1 MYGTEAQS
9 CAFFSPYATA
19 AAARDLLMRRGGE
32 LMCSSPYDAGSPGS
46 STLFANAAAGGG
58 SAAGRYAQPTSASGA
73 AAPNG
78 QQLMGG
84 VSAAASAA
92 MCTSAH
98 LNGAV
103 AQQAGGCGGGG
114 HAGANSS
121 ITSAFLQ
128 GTSSALSVPHLP
140 LDPSHMYGGAAAMNL
155 GMGMGV
161 GVGMGAM
168 PMNMGMNSAFQMPV
182 PMSSCGQSFG
192 SPPLPR
198 LDVKPLDPYAATNMG
213 AQMSFGT
220 PNPLAAS
227 INGFNQFA
235 SLNHL
240 NSAMSVNPFAAAGA
254 FLRYMRTTACSMG
267 AIGGAPGVAGARQE
281 FRCLWL
287 DKDQP
292 EPKTPCGKLFAST
305 HDIVTHL
312 SVEHVGGPEQVSS
325 FLTFPLCG

>member
-9 CAFFSPYATA
+9 GAFFSPYATA

-32 LMCSSPYDAGSPGS
+32 LMSGSPYDASSPGT

-58 SAAGRYAQPTSASGA
+58 NAAGRYQQPTSSA
-73 AAPNG
+73 AANG

-84 VSAAASAA
+84 VSAAVSGCVGSA
-92 MCTSAH
+92 AH
-98 LNGAV
+98 LNGSI
-103 AQQAGGCGGGG
+103 AQQAGGVGSGGPV
-114 HAGANSS
+114 ATNSS
-121 ITSAFLQ
+121 IASALLQ
-128 GTSSALSVPHLP
+128 GTSSAFSVPHLP
-140 LDPSHMYGGAAAMNL
+140 LDPSHVYGGAAAMNF

-161 GVGMGAM
+161 GVGGM
-168 PMNMGMNSAFQMPV
+168 PMNMGMNTAFQVPVQMPGA
-182 PMSSCGQSFG
+182 GQSFG
-192 SPPLPR
+192 SPPLTR
-198 LDVKPLDPYAATNMG
+198 LDTKPLVDPYSAATNMG
-213 AQMSFGT
+213 SQMSFGA

-227 INGFNQFA
+227 INGFNQLA

-267 AIGGAPGVAGARQE
+267 AIGGAAGVAGGRQE
-281 FRCLWL
+281 YRCLWL

-292 EPKTPCGKLFAST
+292 EPKTACGKLFAST

-312 SVEHVGGPEQVSS
+312 SVEHVGGPEQVQVHAAFSS
-325 FLTFPLCG
+325 S